1 MEISNLKKVTISVLM
16 ALNITAIG
24 ATVNVLKEHAPV
36 NENITST
43 FSQVGMSGEKA
54 AFVKGFGKEMPFTI
68 SLDVIIP
75 DSWEVTYNEGSELED
90 VNWEGGTPWP
100 YVLKDLSE
108 KNNVSVSIDWEH
120 KHVDLFSHS
129 ASDNVLERKIE
140 DNAIVEL
147 FSKEQHEMESAILL
161 EKETLLREQYELEQ
175 TITMA
180 KLKSKEDAEKAQS
193 DYILTLED
201 DKKLLN
207 NEKEI
212 LEKELLDIKVI
223 QENEVE
229 DSMEIEL
236 VDSDIIESDVES
248 IVDNIDIESFKSEY
262 NLLTV
267 LPLDASF
274 DFYIQGGYEQT
285 FDYLTPATFIATKN
299 KTIYEVIT
307 EWSETIGWELTWNTN
322 VHYHVDFD
330 MRFEGI
336 FRESATSLI
345 KLYKDAPRPLDIE
358 YYPEQKLIV
367 VKDLEFK

>member
-1 MEISNLKKVTISVLM
+1 MEISNLKKVSISVLM

-24 ATVNVLKEHAPV
+24 ATVNVLKEHAPI

-43 FSQVGMSGEKA
+43 FSQVGVSGEKA

-129 ASDNVLERKIE
+129 ANEKFLERKLE
-140 DNAIVEL
+140 DNNIVEL
-147 FSKEQHEMESAILL
+147 FSKEQQEMESSILL
-161 EKETLLREQYELEQ
+161 EKEKLLREQYELEQ
-175 TITMA
+175 AIITA

-193 DYILTLED
+193 DYILALED
-201 DKKLLN
+201 DKKILN
-207 NEKEI
+207 NEKDE
-212 LEKELLDIKVI
+212 LEKQLLDVKIV
-223 QENEVE
+223 QEDEVENE
-229 DSMEIEL
+229 DSIPL
-236 VDSDIIESDVES
+236 VDTDIVLESESIIDNIDVES
-248 IVDNIDIESFKSEY
+248 FKNEY
-262 NLLTV
+262 DQLTV

-274 DFYIQGGYEQT
+274 DFYISGGYEQT

-299 KTIYEVIT
+299 RTIHDVLI

-322 VHYHVDFD
+322 VHYHVDFN
-330 MRFEGI
+330 MKFEGI
-336 FRESATSLI
+336 FRESATALI
-345 KLYKDAPRPLDIE
+345 TLYKDAPRPLDIE